1 MTPKQIAALI
11 ITILAVIIVVQNLSM
26 ATVTILFISISMPVA
41 ILCVVMFLLGVLAG
55 GLLSRSRGRQAPPT
69 A

>member
-11 ITILAVIIVVQNLSM
+11 ITILAVIIIAQNLSM

-55 GLLSRSRGRQAPPT
+55 GLVSRSRARRVPPVV
-69 A
+69 